1 MAIQLVG
8 VALKRAAFAI
18 EVDGFPLK
26 RVDDDR
32 PAWSSELPVPV
43 VALVVVLGLF
53 CLCRGRCSCG
63 HKQ

>member
-43 VALVVVLGLF
+43 VALGLLSVGAIVPVDTNRKY
-53 CLCRGRCSCG
+53 CN
-63 HKQ
+63 